1 MYDGDDKNEEDVS
14 YNTMVADAVM
24 ELMKTF
30 SKQGHSGFSAGMVR
44 EIFDKLA
51 SFKTLSPITSDP
63 EEWTNVATDG
73 QKDLWQ
79 SKRDPA
85 MFSHDGGKTWKS
97 VDESVMDSAK
107 RILLSKAETMH
118 IKLFEEFKHTTHEN
132 I

>member
-1 MYDGDDKNEEDVS
+1 
-14 YNTMVADAVM
+14 
-24 ELMKTF
+24 
-30 SKQGHSGFSAGMVR
+30 
-44 EIFDKLA
+44 
-51 SFKTLSPITSDP
+51 LSPITSDP